1 MFLAAVAGLLCL
13 SRPALPQVNGVKVAD
28 GATALV
34 IGGTSPMVKVTDA
47 DGNELATIP
56 IEANPGRFIYSES
69 ANTLYVLH
77 NEKKYEHFISAV
89 NLTTRRVDKE
99 IKVGAGVEV
108 GLLVSNG
115 GRRLFCYTA
124 EKGLSVAGDREK
136 WLQPHFEPAVS
147 AIDTASNEI
156 IATYNWIDSFRAT
169 VHEKRWF
176 FSSQLIAGTDKGIL
190 IVTSKAFWLSNPK
203 PKPLSEQLV
212 IFSGQSSH
220 PASMIDLGREV
231 SASIF
236 SRDKKL
242 LFLAVDR
249 GEKADGSLVV
259 VDLEK
264 GTTVVHALAGRE
276 VSASMF
282 SRDEKLLFLAVDR
295 GEKTDGSLVVVD
307 LEKGTTVVH
316 ALADRAT
323 SFFRL
328 GSTQEPWLLG
338 NKEMRSLSEDGE
350 PGDRRIPLNKPRK
363 GEEGDA
369 DDASA
374 FLDGFPGETI
384 SLGEDHAAIQI
395 NNKSGGSRHKVALID
410 LKKLQVEAII
420 PTMSTGEIAGIR
432 AGRFAAA
439 FGLSMAT
446 GGVLVFIPRGIR
458 NESLAARPDGRFLFV
473 LDLEGHEVTAVDVAT
488 ATVVKRIAVNKSV
501 TKLQISSDGKHLIC
515 LGKQTQQINLESN
528 NLEN

>member
-264 GTTVVHALAGRE
+264 GTTVVHALA
-276 VSASMF
+276 
-282 SRDEKLLFLAVDR
+282 
-295 GEKTDGSLVVVD
+295 
-307 LEKGTTVVH
+307 
-316 ALADRAT
+316 DRAT